1 MKNKEI
7 FKVGDTVYHWQYGK
21 GEVVNIYKN
30 NNYPVR
36 VHFDGV
42 KDSFTK
48 DGRRLVDLLPTIS
61 FTPYDL
67 VNGGFSQERPLP
79 DIEVDTL
86 VYVRCM
92 GGDWRMRYFSHF
104 GEGGKMYCFDW
115 QQKSTE
121 TRYESC
127 WEEWSLTNPLEEK

>member
-7 FKVGDTVYHWQYGK
+7 FKVGDTVYHWEHGK
-21 GEVVNIYKN
+21 GEVQNIYEYGN
-30 NNYPVR
+30 CIVVEFDRVR
-36 VHFDGV
+36 A
-42 KDSFTK
+42 SFTA
-48 DGRRLVDLLPTIS
+48 DGRCSNGQEPCLS

-86 VYVRCM
+86 VYVRYA
-92 GGDWRMRYFSHF
+92 GGEWRMRFFSHF
-104 GEGGKMYCFDW
+104 GGDGVILCFDR

-121 TRYESC
+121 TGVEGS